1 MPVVV
6 RNSLSQA
13 PRWTTLVSPVTICT
27 PASRAV
33 SAIERATGAAD
44 RSRTPSSMI
53 AAQER

>member
-6 RNSLSQA
+6 RNTLSQA
-13 PRWTTLVSPVTICT
+13 PFCTTLVSPVTICT

-33 SAIERATGAAD
+33 SAIDLAIRR
-44 RSRTPSSMI
+44 RSSSSTPSSMM